1 MKLEIIGK
9 FYDNH
14 SLTII
19 NRKIAVGL
27 SSIFDVYITPLDKFS
42 NDAQIKKEELSKLK
56 ELQSKSLGE
65 GYPDIQLRH
74 SYPPVWRWPVNP
86 KTKVVFIQPW
96 EWMKIPFEWQYR
108 WENFADA
115 LIVPSNW
122 EATNVINSG
131 LNPDRIHV
139 VPNGF
144 DSSIFNLEP
153 VEAVDNIDKEAIN
166 FIFVGCPQWRK
177 GLDLLLNAWADT
189 FHLAD
194 KVKLII
200 KDTPQVYGQNNVL
213 NEIIKLQ
220 YKRKT
225 APILYIDDNLSDVE
239 MAKLY
244 KNSTILIHPY
254 RAEGFG
260 MPVQEALACGCIPM
274 VSAGGP
280 TDEFVGDVAIK
291 FDMLQRTID
300 ITNQEVFAM
309 KPGDATTMMSTHGT
323 VLEPS
328 PESVSKTMADFYY
341 NHKKDDILN
350 KARNFKL
357 ENTWENVILKY
368 QSALEKISANSDVRR
383 KN

>member
-19 NRKIAVGL
+19 NRNIALGL
-27 SSIFDVYITPLDKFS
+27 SKVFDVYITPLDKFS
-42 NDAQIKKEELSKLK
+42 NDAQLKKDDLRNLK
-56 ELQSKSLGE
+56 ELQDKTVDDNNI
-65 GYPDIQLRH
+65 DIQIRH

-86 KTKVVFIQPW
+86 KTKIVFIQPW

-115 LIVPSNW
+115 LIVPSKW
-122 EATNVINSG
+122 EATNVVNSG

-144 DSSIFNLEP
+144 DSSIFNLDPAEP
-153 VEAVDNIDKEAIN
+153 LENINPNEMN
-166 FIFVGCPQWRK
+166 FVYVGCPQWRK
-177 GLDLLLNAWADT
+177 GLDILLNAWAES
-189 FHLAD
+189 FKSAD

-200 KDTPQVYGQNNVL
+200 KDTPQIYGQNNVL
-213 NEIIKLQ
+213 NEITKLQ

-225 APILYIDDNLSDVE
+225 APILYIDKNLSDTE
-239 MAKLY
+239 MARLY
-244 KNSTILIHPY
+244 KNASVLVHPY

-260 MPVQEALACGCIPM
+260 MPVQEALACGCVPM

-291 FDMLQRTID
+291 FSMMQRTID
-300 ITNQEVFAM
+300 ITNQEVFAL
-309 KPGDATTMMSTHGT
+309 KPGDSTTMMSTHGT

-328 PESVSKTMADFYY
+328 TESVSQTMTDFYL
-341 NHKKDDILN
+341 NHKKDDILQ

-383 KN
+383 IN